1 MCAGICQLVTS
12 WSLTGLV
19 ARLVRELGEA
29 LGDSGGTG
37 EEGAGAGTGDAAQ
50 RHCAQ
55 FLTELTQ
62 LMPSHMIPAAQAMR
76 SYLENDEVIMIV
88 IFDVQIILYLSLFM
102 FYFSAI
108 L

>member
-1 MCAGICQLVTS
+1 MQLYEHAVSPVCAGICQLIND

-37 EEGAGAGTGDAAQ
+37 EEGAGAGTGDATQ

-62 LMPSHMIPAAQAMR
+62 LMPAQMTPAALAMR
-76 SYLENDEVIMIV
+76 SYLENDEVIMV
-88 IFDVQIILYLSLFM
+88 TYSKFLIIIKY
-102 FYFSAI
+102 
-108 L
+108 